1 MSAPADRPFAEVKR
15 ELLVWEAGRA
25 VPIAFTAVESRM
37 LTDYSIG
44 VAQIVLDMLEE
55 RIDDTEATRRNT
67 EVAGDFFRAA
77 FAAGERHMWDT
88 LRALFAP
95 AGAAPPK

>member
-15 ELLVWEAGRA
+15 ELLVWEAGRT
-25 VPIAFTAVESRM
+25 VPIAFTAAESRM
-37 LTDYSIG
+37 LTEYSMG
-44 VAQIVLDMLEE
+44 VAQIVLDMLEQ
-55 RIDDTEATRRNT
+55 RIDDAEATRRNT
-67 EVAGDFFRAA
+67 AVAGDFFRAA

-95 AGAAPPK
+95 AVPPPA